1 MQASDEESKEEQ
13 DSDKE
18 EDRDD
23 QDDNKNKIAGGGN
36 FSEESV
42 GIDRMDC
49 IWAFWASQGESVP
62 N

>member
-1 MQASDEESKEEQ
+1 MQVLDELSKEEQ

-36 FSEESV
+36 FSEEGV

-49 IWAFWASQGESVP
+49 I
-62 N
+62 